1 VMGRTMLGDSISGL
15 TVVMWVSVVL
25 SAVIGVPFTLWYWK
39 RIDQG
44 AKPGERRFKEKVDDR
59 ERVTIDTSKDSEQG

>member
-1 VMGRTMLGDSISGL
+1 MGRAMLGDSISGL
-15 TVVMWVSVVL
+15 TVVMWVSVAL

-44 AKPGERRFKEKVDDR
+44 ARPGERRFKDKVDDR
-59 ERVTIDTSKDSEQG
+59 ERVIIDTSKECEGG